1 MKLKLFELRA
11 ILDALKELDKYDIQ
25 AVYELAKNIKICS
38 AIVDAGSQL
47 ESDILSRYVDKD
59 PEGKPVVYKE
69 GTSDIIKI
77 TDAAKL
83 ELYRQDAIRINSE
96 EYDIEFVKIPSSRLE
111 KVKGLSAM
119 TLLPLLDTV
128 IKDEK

>member
-96 EYDIEFVKIPSSRLE
+96 EYDIEFVKIPSSRL
-111 KVKGLSAM
+111 
-119 TLLPLLDTV
+119 
-128 IKDEK
+128 